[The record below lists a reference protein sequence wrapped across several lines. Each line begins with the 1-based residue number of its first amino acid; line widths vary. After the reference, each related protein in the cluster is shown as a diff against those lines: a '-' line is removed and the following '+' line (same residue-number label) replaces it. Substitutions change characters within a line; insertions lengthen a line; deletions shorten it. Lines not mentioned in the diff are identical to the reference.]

1 MSVDTENVIGAFAK
15 VNADFQKLLRI
26 GVDDGTAVAEQHIRF
41 RKILAIVRVALLIQT
56 ERNLVATIHT
66 NLSVVIKAVP
76 ATSPWKILTHTV
88 FILLL
93 ATCTHRV
100 SENDRCKP
108 LPDITVGILYH
119 KSTVSDDTFNVH
131 LRSLFHRGKLLN
143 VSLQR
148 FYLRRNRFEV
158 RLKNLYAFSVVSD
171 FNVVL

>member
-1 MSVDTENVIGAFAK
+1 MTARQSLNNTPGSVK
-15 VNADFQKLLRI
+15 KL
-26 GVDDGTAVAEQHIRF
+26 AS
-41 RKILAIVRVALLIQT
+41 VRVALLIQT
-56 ERNLVATIHT
+56 ERNLVAIIHT

-100 SENDRCKP
+100 SENDWGKS
-108 LPDITVGILYH
+108 LPDITMGILYH
-119 KSTVSDDTFNVH
+119 ESAVSDDTFNVH
-131 LRSLFHRGKLLN
+131 LRSLLHRGKLLN

-148 FYLRRNRFEV
+148 FYLRRKRFEV

-171 FNVVL
+171 FIVAL